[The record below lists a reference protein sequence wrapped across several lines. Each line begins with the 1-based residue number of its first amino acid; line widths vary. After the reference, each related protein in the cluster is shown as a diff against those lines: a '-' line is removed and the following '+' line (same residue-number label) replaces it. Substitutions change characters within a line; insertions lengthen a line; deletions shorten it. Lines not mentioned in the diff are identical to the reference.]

1 MKQALFAAA
10 VAAVVSICAPSAS
23 AWAAPAADATKRL
36 GTFGDWDALMFT
48 DGSAKTCYLAVAA
61 GKVQGGE
68 KGAKTTTHLT
78 VTHRSGG
85 KSMDEVSI
93 SGAYG
98 FKKDSKVELRV
109 GTKPHAMFTKGD
121 RAWAEDAK
129 ADKSIVDS
137 LRKGKDAIMH
147 ATPAKGSDIT
157 ATFSL
162 AGFSDALAA
171 ADKAC
176 GVKR

>member
-1 MKQALFAAA
+1 MKQALF
-10 VAAVVSICAPSAS
+10 VATIAISIATTAQAESA
-23 AWAAPAADATKRL
+23 KRL
-36 GTFGDWDALMFT
+36 GTFGDWEALTFT
-48 DGSAKTCYLAVAA
+48 DGSAKTCYLAASA

-68 KGAKTTTHLT
+68 KGAKTTTFLN

-85 KSMDEVSI
+85 KNTDEVSI

-109 GTKPHAMFTKGD
+109 GTKPHSMFTRGD
-121 RAWAEDAK
+121 RAWAEDPK
-129 ADKSIVDS
+129 ADKAIVES
-137 LRKGKDAIMH
+137 LRKGKDAQMH
-147 ATPAKGSDIT
+147 ATPAKGADVT
-157 ATFSL
+157 AAFSL
-162 AGFSDALAA
+162 SGFSDALAA

>member
-1 MKQALFAAA
+1 MKQALFVAT
-10 VAAVVSICAPSAS
+10 VAAIVTAS
-23 AWAAPAADATKRL
+23 TQAPAAESAKRV
-36 GTFGDWDALMFT
+36 GTFGDWDVLTFT
-48 DGSAKTCYLAVAA
+48 DGVAKTCYLAAPA

-68 KGAKTTTHLT
+68 KGGKTATFLT

-85 KSMDEVSI
+85 KSTDEVSI

-109 GTKPHAMFTKGD
+109 GTKPHALFTKAD
-121 RAWAEDAK
+121 RAWGDDAK
-129 ADKSIVDS
+129 ADKAIVAA
-137 LRKGKDAIMH
+137 LKGGKEAVMH
-147 ATPAKGSDIT
+147 ANPAKGADIT